1 MMLERGEI
9 SFYLCFSF
17 SKCAAK
23 MIDFFV
29 LFILCVPDWYIK
41 LLLLTKEKHLKR
53 RQGIQEEG
61 LACV

>member
-1 MMLERGEI
+1 
-9 SFYLCFSF
+9 
-17 SKCAAK
+17 